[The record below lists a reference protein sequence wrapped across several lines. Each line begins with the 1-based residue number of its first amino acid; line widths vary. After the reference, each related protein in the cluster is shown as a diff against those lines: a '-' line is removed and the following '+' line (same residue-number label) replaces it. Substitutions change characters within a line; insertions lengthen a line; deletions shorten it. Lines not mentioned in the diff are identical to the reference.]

1 MENSDRRGLGSNNGT
16 ITQEQLDHLKAVFH
30 SLDGAKKGTVA
41 VGALG
46 PFFGAAGLSDTIDE
60 GMIQLFQEL
69 EVDLDAGINFP
80 EAIDVLQYM
89 LTVY

>member
-1 MENSDRRGLGSNNGT
+1 M
-16 ITQEQLDHLKAVFH
+16 
-30 SLDGAKKGTVA
+30 
-41 VGALG
+41 GALG

-60 GMIQLFQEL
+60 GMVQLFLEL

-89 LTVY
+89 LSIY